1 MFVTSV
7 VQKPDGKN
15 IKFEADLTEKEFA
28 FIFNQGLNLL
38 LAKGA
43 IKPEYL
49 KEEEIKSVLVS

>member
-15 IKFEADLTEKEFA
+15 IKFEADLTEEEFA

-38 LAKGA
+38 LAQGA

-49 KEEEIKSVLVS
+49 KEEDKSGIVLS